1 MKPIPD
7 SVTTPLLQ
15 LLGWLGW
22 LVLLICTSR
31 IIWAA
36 ALLVVRIHRDESIE
50 GLVGALLGG
59 VIVGSAG
66 LIAAALYAP
75 V

>member
-1 MKPIPD
+1 MKPLPGN
-7 SVTTPLLQ
+7 VTEPLYE

-22 LVLLICTSR
+22 LVLALCTSR

-36 ALLVVRIHRDESIE
+36 ALLVVRSHREESIE
-50 GLVGALLGG
+50 GLVGALAGG

-66 LIAAALYAP
+66 LIAGALYAP
-75 V
+75 A

>member
-1 MKPIPD
+1 MPD
-7 SVTTPLLQ
+7 NVTAPLSQ
-15 LLGWLGW
+15 LLGWLGR
-22 LVLLICTSR
+22 LVLLICTGR

-36 ALLVVRIHRDESIE
+36 ALLVVRSHRDESIE
-50 GLVGALLGG
+50 GLVAALLGG
-59 VIVGSAG
+59 IIVGSAG